1 MNRYAHLYRK
11 GQPNDY
17 PYYRP
22 VWRKAVLI
30 LLTAAFVPPL
40 LIGGAIAFYAMT
52 AGGTP
57 TLALLHTQLVAHQRA
72 AVVVAALFFVC
83 VVILTATVLST
94 TGRLVALLEA
104 KGRSVRML
112 DKQLRRTSY
121 LAASM
126 ELSLGF
132 FEELKDIL
140 ANIDMAAQCLAAQTG
155 DPAPSEPCETVDQIT
170 REASRGHLL
179 IQRFL
184 HFVRNDEPIVSEVDL
199 NALLG
204 DLLAFLK
211 KELERRSIRV
221 VCDYQVP
228 LDPVRSDRSKLRQ
241 VFQNLLLNAMAAL
254 EKGGCIELVTR
265 CVDARVMVSIRDD
278 GPGIA
283 AADQEKIFEPFYTTK
298 SQGTGLGLPICRT
311 LLDPLE
317 GTLRVDSQPGQG
329 AAFIVELPCRMRVQ
343 G

>member
-1 MNRYAHLYRK
+1 MNRYAYLHK
-11 GQPNDY
+11 KSKPNDY

-22 VWRKAVLI
+22 VWRKVVLI
-30 LLTAAFVPPL
+30 LLTAAFIPPI
-40 LIGGAIAFYAMT
+40 LIGGAIAYYALT
-52 AGGTP
+52 FSGAS
-57 TLALLHTQLVAHQRA
+57 TLEMLHTQLMAHQRA
-72 AVVVAALFFVC
+72 VVVVVALFFVC
-83 VVILTATVLST
+83 GVILVATVLAT

-121 LAASM
+121 LSASM

-140 ANIDMAAQCLAAQTG
+140 ANIDAAAQCLAPRES
-155 DPAPSEPCETVDQIT
+155 DPMSSEGRETVAQIT

-179 IQRFL
+179 IQKFL
-184 HFVRNDEPIVSEVDL
+184 RFVRVDEPIVSDVDL
-199 NALLG
+199 NALLD
-204 DLLAFLK
+204 DLLAFLH
-211 KELERRSIRV
+211 KELARRDLQVAR
-221 VCDYQVP
+221 DYQAP
-228 LDPVRSDRSKLRQ
+228 LAAVRSDKSKLRQ

-254 EKGGCIELVTR
+254 EKGGRIELQTR
-265 CVDARVMVSIRDD
+265 CADDRVTVAIRDD

-283 AADQEKIFEPFYTTK
+283 AVDQEKIFEPFYTTK
-298 SQGTGLGLPICRT
+298 PQGTGLGLPISRT
-311 LLDPLE
+311 ILDSLE

-329 AAFIVELPCRMRVQ
+329 AAFIVELPCRMRAQ